1 MFKQVWEKVW
11 AEPKNSYKLECMKAM
26 ARTWGVIYGSKIEE
40 SIKKM
45 LMERYNT
52 NLKLSDKNEE
62 ILRENYD
69 KHKNNEK

>member
-1 MFKQVWEKVW
+1 
-11 AEPKNSYKLECMKAM
+11 
-26 ARTWGVIYGSKIEE
+26 
-40 SIKKM
+40 M